1 MWQNNLREK
10 KRSLDEDKFN
20 KMKVQFSAITLQS
33 HLNSMR
39 LKHKRKSRGIE
50 VLTIL

>member
-1 MWQNNLREK
+1 MWQNKLREK

-33 HLNSMR
+33 HRNSMK
-39 LKHKRKSRGIE
+39 LNINVNAE
-50 VLTIL
+50 VLMY